1 MKRRVFKNFDVED
14 AKNGAEVIT
23 RNGHY
28 VRILSYDIKNEY
40 SPILAAILEDD
51 GHERV
56 MQYDEHGEPD
66 EADEEGYFLHTVK
79 EEEVENEDEKML
91 NSIQECLTLFFKRC
105 KYDKESISKED
116 ILKWIEN
123 KKESL
128 SRNEYIDD
136 DWWIAR
142 DKDGSLF
149 MYCNEPDRD
158 HENESFDTSY
168 LIGDYTTLD
177 DNFFPEV
184 TWENSPKRIKVNLEL
199 IPDEDESKN
208 N

>member
-14 AKNGAEVIT
+14 AKNGAKVIT

-66 EADEEGYFLHTVK
+66 EADEEGYFLHIVK

-91 NSIQECLTLFFKRC
+91 NSIQKCLTLFFKRC

-123 KKESL
+123 KKEGLLRSGYTD
-128 SRNEYIDD
+128 EP
-136 DWWIAR
+136 WWIAR
-142 DKDGSLF
+142 DEDGSLCI
-149 MYCNEPDRD
+149 YEDVPSRVG
-158 HENESFDTSY
+158 ESFDTSD
-168 LIGDYTTLD
+168 LIGDSTTLD
-177 DNFFPEV
+177 DNLFFSEV

-208 N
+208 D